1 MSDSGLWKIVGFG
14 VPMMLIGCVLGM
26 VILFDAS
33 TPPASA
39 ACNPTG
45 PAAHVDPDTLPK
57 DGVAGFTTAQLKV
70 AADIMI
76 AAEDMGLS
84 RRDQQIGVMTAIGES
99 TLRPLDYGDAA
110 GPDSRGPFQQ
120 RTHWGSEADRKDPYK
135 SATLFFAQLKKI
147 SNRDSLE
154 PTIAAHKV
162 QGNKDPW
169 HYEKHWTTAG
179 KIVAA
184 LDGVKAADSTS
195 SSSGDGE
202 QATSTYNLGK
212 VQPQTAALANTLG
225 PMFGIKTVGG
235 YRPTDPFPD
244 HPSGLAAD
252 FMTDDKAVG
261 DKLAA
266 YAQEHAE
273 ELGIDY
279 IIWYQR
285 TWSLERANEGWR
297 DMAPRG
303 SRTADHK
310 DHVHITLAA
319 DAEPAA
325 GLPSGA
331 DCAGAS
337 SSSGA
342 ATKDGWTQPAKG
354 PVSSTFGPRSAPA
367 AGASTFHKGI
377 DYAPGC
383 KSPIYATNGG
393 EVINSGPATGFGNW
407 IQIDHGNGVVSTY
420 GHMYADALK
429 VRVGDTVKS
438 GQQIAEVGSDGVST
452 GCHLH
457 FEIAKNGQKVD
468 PLGFLRDMG
477 LNIDAPQ
484 S

>member
-1 MSDSGLWKIVGFG
+1 MSNSGLWKVVAFG
-14 VPMMLIGCVLGM
+14 VPVMLIGCILGM

-45 PAAHVDPDTLPK
+45 PAARVDPATLPK
-57 DGVAGFTTAQLKV
+57 GSVAGFNTAQLKV
-70 AADIMI
+70 AADIML

-120 RTHWGSEADRKDPYK
+120 RTSWGSEAERKDPYK
-135 SATLFFAQLKKI
+135 SAKLFFAQLEKI
-147 SNRDSLE
+147 ANRDSLE

-162 QGNKDPW
+162 QANRDPF
-169 HYEKHWTTAG
+169 HYEQHWTTAG
-179 KIVAA
+179 KIIDA
-184 LDGVKAADSTS
+184 LAGVKASAPDKS
-195 SSSGDGE
+195 SKGA
-202 QATSTYNLGK
+202 QAESTYNLGK

-252 FMTDDKAVG
+252 FMTTDKAVG

-266 YAQEHAE
+266 YAQEHAD

-285 TWSLERANEGWR
+285 TWSAERANEGWR
-297 DMAPRG
+297 DMASRG
-303 SRTADHK
+303 SITQDHK
-310 DHVHITLAA
+310 DHIHVTLRA
-319 DAEPAA
+319 DAEPTT
-325 GLPSGA
+325 GLPAGA
-331 DCAGAS
+331 DCAGGD
-337 SSSGA
+337 SSGM

-354 PVSSTFGPRSAPA
+354 PVSSTFGPRNAPA

-383 KSPIYATNGG
+383 KSPIYATNAG
-393 EVINSGPATGFGNW
+393 EIINAGPATGFGNW
-407 IQIDHGNGVVSTY
+407 IQIDHGGGVISTY
-420 GHMYADALK
+420 GHMYANAIK
-429 VRVGDTVKS
+429 VKVGDTVKS

-457 FEIAKNGQKVD
+457 FEIAKDGQKVD
-468 PLGFLRDMG
+468 PLGFLQGMG